1 LDRQKLY
8 TTACYPGTFDPITLG
23 HVDIVKRA
31 SRIFERVVVVVANP
45 VHKKSLFS
53 LEERVRMVEESVAN
67 LPNVEVR
74 TLESKLLMDF
84 CKDNNI
90 GIVIRGM
97 RAVSDFEYEFKMAW
111 MNRKLF
117 PEIEVV
123 FLLPSE
129 EYTYLSST
137 LVKEIATLGGDISP
151 LVPEP
156 VLKYAHLIRE
166 RIYRAGLGDE
176 KEHSL

>member
-1 LDRQKLY
+1 LDKQKLY

-23 HVDIVKRA
+23 HLDIIRRT
-31 SRIFERVVVVVANP
+31 SRLFQEVYVVVADP
-45 VHKKSLFS
+45 VHKRSLFT
-53 LEERVRMVEESVAN
+53 LDERVQMVQESIAG
-67 LPNVEVR
+67 LKNVCVK

-84 CKDNNI
+84 CKENSV
-90 GIVIRGM
+90 GVVIRGM

-111 MNRKLF
+111 VNRKLF
-117 PEIEVV
+117 PEVEVV

-137 LVKEIATLGGDISP
+137 LVKEIAALGGDISY
-151 LVPEP
+151 LVPAP
-156 VLKYAHLIRE
+156 VTARGHLIRE
-166 RIYRAGLGDE
+166 RVQRSGLGED

>member
-1 LDRQKLY
+1 MDRRKLY

-23 HVDIVKRA
+23 HVDIIKRA
-31 SRIFERVVVVVANP
+31 SRLFEKVFVVVANP

-53 LEERVRMVEESVAN
+53 LEERVKMVEESVISF
-67 LPNVEVR
+67 PNVEVKI
-74 TLESKLLMDF
+74 LESRLLMDF
-84 CKDNNI
+84 CREYDI

-137 LVKEIATLGGDISP
+137 LVKEIATLGGDISS

-156 VLKYAHLIRE
+156 VLKYSHLIKE
-166 RIYRAGLGDE
+166 RIYKSGLGDE
-176 KEHSL
+176 KEQSL